1 MKGLSAWFFGSAVV
15 YAILGMLLGNVMGAS
30 GDHSQMPTHAHL
42 MLVGWVSFA
51 IFGLFYHLFAERA
64 ATLLARGHFW
74 LAQASYIVLVIAL
87 YLIYSG
93 QPDVGEPIAGVASIG
108 LLLSMLLFALIAL
121 PVVRG
126 AR

>member
-42 MLVGWVSFA
+42 LLVGWVTFA

-64 ATLLARGHFW
+64 ATLLARTHFW
-74 LAQASYIVLVIAL
+74 LSQASYIVLVIAL

>member
-30 GDHSQMPTHAHL
+30 GDHSQLPTHAHL
-42 MLVGWVSFA
+42 LLVGWVSFA

-64 ATLLARGHFW
+64 ATLLARAHFW

-87 YLIYSG
+87 YLVFSG